1 MQKIITHPQFGTI
14 TIRKKAGAVSIRLSV
29 HPLRGINISIPYF
42 TSFSV
47 AERFIDEKS
56 DWIRRTLEK
65 QSQKVE
71 SRKIIYREG
80 LEIKTLQRIIRFKAD
95 DSPFIAIPAPPTAKS
110 DANSSQNRTESSLQ
124 NHESHSS
131 QNRAGV
137 QKNFKLKVR
146 VSDTNATVI
155 YPASA
160 DPLKFQ
166 AQLKEAVVKYLRY
179 EAKEE
184 LPQRAAQ
191 LAAIHGFKYNK
202 IFLKNNTSNWGSCSK
217 LNNIN
222 LNIHLVRLTPEL
234 CDYIIL
240 HELCHLRHRNHGPAF
255 HSLLNTL
262 CLNHCNKEEK
272 QLTKEL
278 RKYTTRL

>member
-1 MQKIITHPQFGTI
+1 MQKTISHPEFGTI

-47 AERFIDEKS
+47 AERFIDDKT

-65 QSQKVE
+65 QSRKEETRKV
-71 SRKIIYREG
+71 IYREG
-80 LEIKTLQRIIRFKAD
+80 LEIKTLRRVIRFRAD
-95 DSPFIAIPAPPTAKS
+95 DSPFADLLTSTKAET
-110 DANSSQNRTESSLQ
+110 NSPLNHEAHTSQNK
-124 NHESHSS
+124 
-131 QNRAGV
+131 AGV
-137 QKNFKLKVR
+137 QKNYKLKVR
-146 VSDTNATVI
+146 VSDTHATVI

-160 DPLKFQ
+160 NPLNFQ
-166 AQLKEAVVKYLRY
+166 TQLKEAVVKYLRY
-179 EAKEE
+179 EAKEV

-255 HSLLNTL
+255 HALLNTL

-278 RKYTTRL
+278 RKYSTRL